1 MSTDE
6 GRRYFY
12 RFKSTAAALDRFH
25 ELENQEIYFS
35 PLHELNDPME
45 GFTELFWQGDNIV
58 WHNLIRH
65 YILILLLTV
74 HCRHAGAGPVDDSAL
89 LETFIQSAPS
99 DLPDA
104 GIRRVY
110 EQICNEIFAADKIH
124 TFMQKT
130 PTRQTPVRKYEL
142 ILYFRILHPIILYA
156 VFNNLK
162 LEHSQFIDKSY
173 DSKAHSDQFILNNE
187 KFCEAIDTLWSKK
200 SRQKAF

>member
-1 MSTDE
+1 
-6 GRRYFY
+6 
-12 RFKSTAAALDRFH
+12 
-25 ELENQEIYFS
+25 
-35 PLHELNDPME
+35 
-45 GFTELFWQGDNIV
+45 
-58 WHNLIRH
+58 
-65 YILILLLTV
+65 
-74 HCRHAGAGPVDDSAL
+74 
-89 LETFIQSAPS
+89 
-99 DLPDA
+99 
-104 GIRRVY
+104 
-110 EQICNEIFAADKIH
+110 
-124 TFMQKT
+124 MQKI